1 MNKKY
6 YWLKLKSTFFNQLEQ
21 KKMRR
26 QENGS
31 DMLIIYLKMML
42 LSIDKDCII
51 AYQGVENSIEEELAF
66 EFGEDKEIVKQTI
79 DFLVSHKLIEIVE
92 DDTYFLVEAKECIGS
107 ETDSAGRMRKYRKNK
122 TSQSDTPVTTS
133 DSLVT
138 TSDTEIEKDIEKDIE
153 IEKEKRNKNNTYI
166 VEILDYLNKKI
177 NSSYKSST
185 NKTKDLIK
193 ARIQEG
199 FTVEDFKTVIDKKS
213 NEWIGTEWEK
223 YLRPS
228 TLFGAKFESYLNQ
241 VNTTNKNRSTGDEL
255 LEMIRNG
262 EFDEYEEVI

>member
-1 MNKKY
+1 M
-6 YWLKLKSTFFNQLEQ
+6 E
-21 KKMRR
+21 
-26 QENGS
+26 
-31 DMLIIYLKMML
+31 
-42 LSIDKDCII
+42 I
-51 AYQGVENSIEEELAF
+51 AEE
-66 EFGEDKEIVKQTI
+66 
-79 DFLVSHKLIEIVE
+79 
-92 DDTYFLVEAKECIGS
+92 DTYFLVEAKECIGS
-107 ETDSAGRMRKYRKNK
+107 ETDSTIRSRKHRAIKKLQCNNNATFPK
-122 TSQSDTPVTTS
+122 QNETKCN
-133 DSLVT
+133 
-138 TSDTEIEKDIEKDIE
+138 TEIEKDIET
-153 IEKEKRNKNNTYI
+153 EKEKRDKNNTYI

-199 FTVEDFKTVIDKKS
+199 FTIDDFKTVIDKKS

-241 VNTTNKNRSTGDEL
+241 VNAATNKSRSTGNEL
-255 LEMIRNG
+255 LEMIKNG